1 MDCASVH
8 SHIWPVTVTVT
19 KRALLS
25 NTLPLPKSTADE
37 NFNHNYFIIEEESFS
52 VQLTLV
58 METVVHQFIF

>member
-1 MDCASVH
+1 
-8 SHIWPVTVTVT
+8 VTVTVT